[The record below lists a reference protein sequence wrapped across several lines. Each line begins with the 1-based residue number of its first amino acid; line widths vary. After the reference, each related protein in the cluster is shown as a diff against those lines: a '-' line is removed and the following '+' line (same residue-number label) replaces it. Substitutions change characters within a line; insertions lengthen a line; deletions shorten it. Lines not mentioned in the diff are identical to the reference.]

1 MRVRETCTVHLSP
14 VGESLFFV
22 ACEGAYKQGP
32 RLDVAAELLRCHAD
46 IETVAFRQL
55 ETTSFAWLTEM
66 DAGRV
71 DVDQLAILVT
81 PLFRAAMGR
90 DLNVARFLLQNGA
103 QVNRAASN
111 GMTPLHAVC
120 ASGFKAALERGYAVR
135 VSGYKAEPVPDYEED
150 SDSAA
155 IQMLQLL
162 HEAGADLEAA
172 DEDGTAPLHTA
183 CRCGNLAA
191 AQFLCES
198 GVGIDTVGTFWIWP
212 WEGGEPRPAWKPGA
226 VASQATPLYMA
237 SIVGNVDI
245 VELLLQHGAR
255 ADAKSG
261 SGLTALQAAER
272 GVLYDTSEVVG
283 LLRSVANESAPMR
296 AHQSTLNWSAPVTL
310 QQWGGGNDG
319 EGSDTS
325 SETGVRQPQ
334 WPSLVQQPASQDV
347 QTTSVQRPQPA
358 PQLRKMLFA
367 FMLALTYLLRSCVY
381 AMFTR
386 VAIECVRAAAVYGG
400 LYILARHVVGR
411 SSTWR
416 ALA

>member
-1 MRVRETCTVHLSP
+1 
-14 VGESLFFV
+14 
-22 ACEGAYKQGP
+22 
-32 RLDVAAELLRCHAD
+32 
-46 IETVAFRQL
+46 
-55 ETTSFAWLTEM
+55 
-66 DAGRV
+66 
-71 DVDQLAILVT
+71 
-81 PLFRAAMGR
+81 
-90 DLNVARFLLQNGA
+90 VARFLLQNGA

-120 ASGFKAALERGYAVR
+120 ASGHAALLQRRRDDIIGKQKVPVYDAER
-135 VSGYKAEPVPDYEED
+135 SDYEEFLGIRD

-183 CRCGNLAA
+183 CLHDNLAVV
-191 AQFLCES
+191 QFLCES

-212 WEGGEPRPAWKPGA
+212 WIWPARPAWKPGA

-237 SIVGNVDI
+237 SIVGDVDI

-272 GVLYDTSEVVG
+272 YHHSEVVG

-296 AHQSTLNWSAPVTL
+296 AHQSTLNWSAPVIL

-319 EGSDTS
+319 DGSDTS

-386 VAIECVRAAAVYGG
+386 VAIECVRAVAVYGG